1 MNRIQYT
8 AFNVLIIQHMVHW
21 NVYKPEVRYFDVDL
35 LVYLLIYWYF
45 DVDLLVELLYFI
57 LSIAFLSSTKLY

>member
-21 NVYKPEVRYFDVDL
+21 IVYKPEVRYFDCDV
-35 LVYLLIYWYF
+35 LVYLLIYCYF
-45 DVDLLVELLYFI
+45 DDDILVELLYFAG
-57 LSIAFLSSTKLY
+57 LVVQ